1 MGRECYGKLWQNVP
15 TEYDIKQR
23 SFMVYS
29 DLYCFWITTVRIN
42 NVIYTIS
49 TCSRKLQTP
58 PYLLENPSDGDV
70 L

>member
-1 MGRECYGKLWQNVP
+1 MASFGRMCPLNM
-15 TEYDIKQR
+15 TKQR